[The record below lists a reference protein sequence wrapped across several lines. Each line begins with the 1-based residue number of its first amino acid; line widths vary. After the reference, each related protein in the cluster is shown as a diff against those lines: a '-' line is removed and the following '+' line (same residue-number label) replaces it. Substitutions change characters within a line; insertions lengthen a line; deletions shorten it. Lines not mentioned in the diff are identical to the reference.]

1 MVEARLVLS
10 FQPMWPNVRKIRQ
23 EVSAGLEP
31 CSQRLRDAAV
41 MTASELVENA
51 IKYGENVPAA
61 PSVTF
66 SLEALAQS
74 GLGQLRI
81 RVVNGSTNA
90 AGVAELARRVGELSR
105 ATDRQALYLAR
116 LEQLLAHP
124 DESGKLG
131 VYRIGFEGGFDLECD
146 YTNSVVTV
154 TATRN
159 GDV

>member
-1 MVEARLVLS
+1 MIVDARLELS

-23 EVSAGLEP
+23 EVSAVLDS
-31 CSQRLRDAAV
+31 CSPRLRDAAV

-51 IKYGENVPAA
+51 IKYGESVPGA

-66 SLEALAQS
+66 SLYVEA
-74 GLGQLRI
+74 GQLRI

-90 AGVAELARRVGELSR
+90 AGVAELARRVRELAS
-105 ATDRQALYLAR
+105 ATDKQTLYMAR
-116 LEQLLAHP
+116 LEELLAHS

-131 VYRIGFEGGFDLECD
+131 VYRIGFEGGFELACD

-159 GDV
+159 ADV